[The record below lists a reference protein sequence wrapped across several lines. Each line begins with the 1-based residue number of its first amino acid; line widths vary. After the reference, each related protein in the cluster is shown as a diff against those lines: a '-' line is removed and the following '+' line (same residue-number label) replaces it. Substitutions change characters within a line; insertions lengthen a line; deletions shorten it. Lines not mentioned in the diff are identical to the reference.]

1 MLRLT
6 DRQLDFPEI
15 GVGLDA
21 GKELPKFFERVGLQL
36 GEMRELTLFRQF
48 VLDEGL

>member
-36 GEMRELTLFRQF
+36 GEMRFTLFRQF